1 MFEGDTTTYAPEE
14 GFAQIP
20 EEAAPPFG
28 AGIGGELGGEF
39 HVDGTPLRLSTI
51 IIAAV
56 LVLALYHYGNF
67 RFHVTI

>member
-1 MFEGDTTTYAPEE
+1 MYGTSESTYMTEE
-14 GFAQIP
+14 GFTQLP

-28 AGIGGELGGEF
+28 AGIGGDVGGEF
-39 HVDGTPLRLSTI
+39 HIDGTPLRLSTI

-56 LVLALYHYGNF
+56 LVLILYHYGNF